1 MKKASAMKM
10 KMKSSAAK
18 MKKAAMKLKV
28 DTKKRN
34 TIAPM
39 TREEANTLRFGKT
52 KYIAQNV
59 EKAKLKQ
66 QAKKRSKIGP
76 KKK

>member
-1 MKKASAMKM
+1 MKM
-10 KMKSSAAK
+10 KMKSSAVK

-39 TREEANTLRFGKT
+39 TRKEANTLRFPKAG
-52 KYIAQNV
+52 QNKMKMRL
-59 EKAKLKQ
+59 KAL
-66 QAKKRSKIGP
+66 AEKRSKIGP